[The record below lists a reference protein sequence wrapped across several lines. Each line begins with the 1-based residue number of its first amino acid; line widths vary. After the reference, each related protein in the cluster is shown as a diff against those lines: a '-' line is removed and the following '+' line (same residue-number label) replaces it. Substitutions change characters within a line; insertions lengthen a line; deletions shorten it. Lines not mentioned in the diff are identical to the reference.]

1 VQSPLRVGGPRWS
14 PHTPLHPGGP
24 PVGRA
29 AAPVVQG
36 VRGTSVV
43 PRILALDC
51 ALARTSAAFG
61 DAWAEAPGGH
71 GQAAALAILAQQVLA
86 GATPDAVTVTIG
98 PGSFTGVRAALALAR
113 GIALG
118 AGIPLIP
125 VTTGEAL
132 AAAAPDG
139 SVLAAIDSRRGHVF
153 LMPFTVAAGL
163 PRPTAAPTAWRPSEP
178 LPAIA
183 HIVGDAAPL
192 LRPDTLPTLPDAR
205 DVARVA
211 RARLDGTLAPLDT
224 APLYIDP
231 PAVRPPAALR
241 PAPA

>member
-1 VQSPLRVGGPRWS
+1 M
-14 PHTPLHPGGP
+14 
-24 PVGRA
+24 
-29 AAPVVQG
+29 
-36 VRGTSVV
+36 
-43 PRILALDC
+43 DC
-51 ALARTSAAFG
+51 ALARTSAAFR
-61 DAWAEAPGGH
+61 DSFAEAPGGH
-71 GQAAALAILAQQVLA
+71 GQAAAIAILAQQVLA
-86 GATPDAVTVTIG
+86 DATPDAVAVTIG

-139 SVLAAIDSRRGHVF
+139 PVLAAIDSRRGHIF
-153 LMPFTVAAGL
+153 LMPFTVTDGL
-163 PRPTAAPTAWRPSEP
+163 PHLTAAPTAWRPGEP
-178 LPAIA
+178 PPPIA
-183 HIVGDAAPL
+183 RIVGDAAPT
-192 LRPDTLPTLPDAR
+192 LRTGAEATLPAAH

-211 RARLDGTLAPLDT
+211 LARLKGTLAPLDA

-231 PAVRPPAALR
+231 PAVRPPPPPP

>member
-1 VQSPLRVGGPRWS
+1 MAPRV
-14 PHTPLHPGGP
+14 
-24 PVGRA
+24 
-29 AAPVVQG
+29 
-36 VRGTSVV
+36 
-43 PRILALDC
+43 LALDC
-51 ALARTSAAFG
+51 ALARSSATFG
-61 DAWAEAPGGH
+61 DTSAEAPGGH
-71 GQAAALAILAQQVLA
+71 GQAAAIVLLAQQVLA
-86 GATPDAVTVTIG
+86 GATPDAIAVTIG

-139 SVLAAIDSRRGHVF
+139 PVLAAIDSRRGHIF
-153 LMPFTVAAGL
+153 LMPFDIRAGL
-163 PRPTAAPTAWRPSEP
+163 PHPTAPPTAWRPGDP
-178 LPAIA
+178 LPDVV
-183 HIVGDAAPL
+183 HIVGDAAPR
-192 LRPDTLPTLPDAR
+192 LRPDAPATLPHAR

-211 RARLDGTLAPLDT
+211 RARLDGALAPLDA

-231 PAVRPPAALR
+231 PAVRPPPALR

>member
-1 VQSPLRVGGPRWS
+1 M
-14 PHTPLHPGGP
+14 
-24 PVGRA
+24 
-29 AAPVVQG
+29 
-36 VRGTSVV
+36 
-43 PRILALDC
+43 LALDC
-51 ALARTSAAFG
+51 ALARTSAALG
-61 DAWAEAPGGH
+61 DASAEAPGGH
-71 GQAAALAILAQQVLA
+71 GQAAAIVLLAQQVLA
-86 GATPDAVTVTIG
+86 DATPDAVAVTIG

-139 SVLAAIDSRRGHVF
+139 PVLAAIDSRRGHVF
-153 LMPFTVAAGL
+153 LMPFAVAGGL
-163 PRPTAAPTAWRPSEP
+163 PRPTAPPTAWRPGAP
-178 LPAIA
+178 LPEIA
-183 HIVGDAAPL
+183 RIVGDAAPL
-192 LRPDTLPTLPDAR
+192 LRPDAPATLPHAR

-231 PAVRPPAALR
+231 PAVRAPPALR

>member
-1 VQSPLRVGGPRWS
+1 MQGG
-14 PHTPLHPGGP
+14 
-24 PVGRA
+24 
-29 AAPVVQG
+29 QG
-36 VRGTSVV
+36 SSAV

-61 DAWAEAPGGH
+61 EAWGEAPGGH
-71 GQAAALAILAQQVLA
+71 GQAVAIVLLARQVLA
-86 GATPDAVTVTIG
+86 GATPDAVAVTIG
-98 PGSFTGVRAALALAR
+98 PGSFTGVRAALALGR

-132 AAAAPDG
+132 AVAAPDG
-139 SVLAAIDSRRGHVF
+139 AVVAAIDSRRGHVF

-163 PRPTAAPTAWRPSEP
+163 PRPTAAPTAWRPGDP

-183 HIVGDAAPL
+183 RIVGDAAPL
-192 LRPDTLPTLPDAR
+192 LRPDAAATLPDAR

-211 RARLDGTLAPLDT
+211 RARLDGTLAALDAT
-224 APLYIDP
+224 PLYIDP
-231 PAVRPPAALR
+231 PAVRPPTALR
-241 PAPA
+241 PAPV